1 MANLFFRDEAGD
13 PRARTGRERR
23 LLGRFLESDIQG
35 SRTLCDEALAAL
47 DDLAAG
53 RRRRWRMTGNAHT
66 LTAFRHKSRIRPE
79 FARAADL
86 VLPTAELRLALLEWR
101 LLLGKKAPRRRSPA
115 R

>member
-1 MANLFFRDEAGD
+1 MANLFYRDDAGD

-53 RRRRWRMTGNAHT
+53 RRRCWRMTGNAHT
-66 LTAFRHKSRIRPE
+66 LTAFRRKSRIQAEVGRG
-79 FARAADL
+79 AGL
-86 VLPTAELRLALLEWR
+86 VLPTSELRLALLEWR
-101 LLLGKKAPRRRSPA
+101 LLLGKRPPRRRN
-115 R
+115 